1 MLGMICDNGSRQR
14 YEIRESRRAVRS
26 ILCFSRRWSENEQ
39 KRKLEQGY
47 AQALLQERAT
57 VFFR

>member
-47 AQALLQERAT
+47 A
-57 VFFR
+57 